1 VRTRPPID
9 ARLAVPAVG
18 AWTGTAIGC
27 GVTRP
32 LALWLL
38 AAALVVLVA
47 SLLLQRPAFAAAAGG
62 VGLGCLSALVH
73 LALVHSGPVADA
85 ARAKTPAVVTLTL
98 VRDPEP
104 RQTAHGLSFQLAD
117 ATVDALD
124 KRRAH
129 APVLVIAHGGGWTGL
144 LPGQRLRVK
153 ARLSPPRTNDGITAV
168 VLASGPP
175 ELLGRPPWWQRAAG
189 TVRARLR
196 TACARLPQDE
206 RGLVPGL
213 VVGDVSQMPP
223 SLTDAFRIAG
233 LTHLNAVSGENVAI
247 VLATIGALVRRTPLP
262 RAWRYVVAG
271 VGLLGFVV
279 LARPAP
285 SVLRAAVM
293 GATALAA
300 GMVGRRSQPLP
311 LLSAAVMSL
320 VLADPFLGRAPGFA
334 LSVLATA
341 AIVLTARP
349 LADRLSRR
357 MPRWLA
363 VAIAVP
369 TVAQLACTP
378 VLVAVFGQ
386 VTPWAIP
393 ANLLAAPAVAPTT
406 IIGVALAV
414 IATVA
419 APIAPAL
426 ALLAALPAAWLAF
439 VARGIAALPG
449 ADARPTW
456 FLGATSVVVVLGVVV
471 WRVRSSH
478 LRAML
483 ETWPR

>member
-1 VRTRPPID
+1 
-9 ARLAVPAVG
+9 
-18 AWTGTAIGC
+18 
-27 GVTRP
+27 
-32 LALWLL
+32 
-38 AAALVVLVA
+38 
-47 SLLLQRPAFAAAAGG
+47 
-62 VGLGCLSALVH
+62 
-73 LALVHSGPVADA
+73 
-85 ARAKTPAVVTLTL
+85 
-98 VRDPEP
+98 
-104 RQTAHGLSFQLAD
+104 
-117 ATVDALD
+117 
-124 KRRAH
+124 
-129 APVLVIAHGGGWTGL
+129 
-144 LPGQRLRVK
+144 
-153 ARLSPPRTNDGITAV
+153 
-168 VLASGPP
+168 
-175 ELLGRPPWWQRAAG
+175 
-189 TVRARLR
+189 
-196 TACARLPQDE
+196 
-206 RGLVPGL
+206 
-213 VVGDVSQMPP
+213 
-223 SLTDAFRIAG
+223 
-233 LTHLNAVSGENVAI
+233 
-247 VLATIGALVRRTPLP
+247 
-262 RAWRYVVAG
+262 
-271 VGLLGFVV
+271 
-279 LARPAP
+279 
-285 SVLRAAVM
+285 
-293 GATALAA
+293 
-300 GMVGRRSQPLP
+300 MVGRRSQPLP

-320 VLADPFLGRAPGFA
+320 VLVDPFLGRAPGFA

>member
-9 ARLAVPAVG
+9 ARLAVPAAG
-18 AWTGTAIGC
+18 AWAGAAIGC
-27 GVTRP
+27 GVARGV
-32 LALWLL
+32 ALWLL
-38 AAALVVLVA
+38 AGALVLLVG
-47 SLLLQRPAFAAAAGG
+47 SLLLRRPALAAGAGG

-73 LALVHSGPVADA
+73 LALVQSGPVAGA
-85 ARAKTPAVVTLTL
+85 ARSNAHGVVTMRL
-98 VRDPEP
+98 VRDPQP
-104 RQTAHGLSFQLAD
+104 RQSAHGLSYQLAD

-124 KRRAH
+124 GRRAH

-153 ARLSPPRTNDGITAV
+153 ARLSPPRSGDGITAV
-168 VLASGPP
+168 VLASAPP
-175 ELLGRPPWWQRAAG
+175 QLLGHPPWWQRAAG
-189 TVRARLR
+189 AVRERLR
-196 TACARLPQDE
+196 TACARLPPDE

-223 SLTDAFRIAG
+223 SLTDAFRTSG

-247 VLATIGALVRRTPLP
+247 VLATIGALLRRTPLP
-262 RAWRYVVAG
+262 RGWRYVVAAA
-271 VGLLGFVV
+271 GLAGFVV
-279 LARPAP
+279 LARPSP

-300 GMVGRRSQPLP
+300 GLAGRRSQPLP

-320 VLADPFLGRAPGFA
+320 VLVDPFLGRAPGFA

-357 MPRWLA
+357 MPRALA

-386 VTPWAIP
+386 LTPWAIP
-393 ANLLAAPAVAPTT
+393 ANLLAAPAVAPATV
-406 IIGVALAV
+406 IGVSVAV
-414 IATVA
+414 IATVTPA
-419 APIAPAL
+419 VAGAL
-426 ALLAALPAAWLAF
+426 ALLAALPAAWLAV

-449 ADARPTW
+449 ADARPSWLVGVTTMA
-456 FLGATSVVVVLGVVV
+456 LVVAVVV
-471 WRVRSSH
+471 WRVRSSS

-483 ETWPR
+483 GTWPP